1 MYTNKSVKINFEK
14 RIIITFLI
22 ILLSLVFFSQS
33 MMAITAEEIINKRD
47 ENEYI
52 ESAKIEAKMIIT
64 NAGRE
69 MTKEMI
75 SVSKGE
81 DAFVEFTNPRDR
93 GTKYLKKGDNLWMF
107 FPDAEDIVKISGHM
121 MNQGMMG
128 SDFSYQD
135 IMESTKMTELYNF
148 KLIGEGEYNN
158 RSCYILEATAVEGK
172 EVSYYKRKI
181 WIDTERF
188 IALKEELYA
197 QSGRLLKVSEVTE
210 VGEFEGRYYPVRN
223 IMENKLRENTSTEFI
238 VEKIEFNPEIDESI
252 FTLENLQ

>member
-1 MYTNKSVKINFEK
+1 MNTNRSAKIYLE
-14 RIIITFLI
+14 RTIITTFLI
-22 ILLSLVFFSQS
+22 VVLSLVFLSQS
-33 MMAITAEEIINKRD
+33 VLAITAEEIINKRD

-52 ESAKIEAKMIIT
+52 ESARIEAKMIIT
-64 NAGRE
+64 NSGRE

-75 SVSKGE
+75 SISKDE
-81 DAFVEFTNPRDR
+81 NAFVEFTNPRDR
-93 GTKYLKKGDNLWMF
+93 GTKYLKKEDNLWMF
-107 FPDAEDIVKISGHM
+107 FPDAEDVVKISGHM

-148 KLIGEGEYNN
+148 ELMGEEEYNN
-158 RSCYILEATAVEGK
+158 RICYILEATAVEGK

-181 WIDTERF
+181 WIDKERF

-197 QSGRLLKVSEVTE
+197 QSGRLLKVSEVRE
-210 VGEFEGRYYPVRN
+210 VDEFEGRYYPVRT